1 MRYILFLTV
10 CLITLILILIG
21 INPQLSSQREDGAEI
36 SDAVLFKK
44 ATGNI
49 SRLKSAIENCVKV
62 SEENTET
69 EEAKE
74 VILLLEQ
81 KLLKEL
87 ELIIAYQNKTIAK
100 YKYEEIQS
108 KSLNREVSPADV
120 QKAYRELES
129 AELYLSRLLE
139 NYPQGAALFK

>member
-1 MRYILFLTV
+1 MRYILFLTI
-10 CLITLILILIG
+10 CILTLVLVFIG
-21 INPQLSSQREDGAEI
+21 INPRLSPQKEEAIKI
-36 SDAVLFKK
+36 SDTVLLKK

-49 SRLKSAIENCVKV
+49 SKLRATIEKCTKT
-62 SEENTET
+62 SEEDTESK
-69 EEAKE
+69 EAE
-74 VILLLEQ
+74 GETLPPEQ

-87 ELIIAYQNKTIAK
+87 ELIISYQNKTIAK

-129 AELYLSRLLE
+129 AELYFSRLIE
-139 NYPQGAALFK
+139 NYPHGAELFK

>member
-1 MRYILFLTV
+1 MRYILFLIV
-10 CLITLILILIG
+10 CSLTLMLIFIG
-21 INPQLSSQREDGAEI
+21 INPRLSPHKEETIEI
-36 SDAVLFKK
+36 SDTVLFKK
-44 ATGNI
+44 ATTNI

-62 SEENTET
+62 SEKNIET
-69 EEAKE
+69 EEAE
-74 VILLLEQ
+74 IETLPPEQ

-87 ELIIAYQNKTIAK
+87 ELIFAYQNKTIAK

-108 KSLNREVSPADV
+108 KSLNRKVSPADV

-139 NYPQGAALFK
+139 NYPQGIELLK